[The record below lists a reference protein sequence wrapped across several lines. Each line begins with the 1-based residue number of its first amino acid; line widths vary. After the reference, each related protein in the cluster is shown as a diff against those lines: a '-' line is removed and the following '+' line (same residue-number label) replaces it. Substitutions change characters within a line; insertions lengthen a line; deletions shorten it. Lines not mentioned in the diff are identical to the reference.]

1 MNITI
6 PKPVNEVLSLL
17 YEKNYE
23 GYLIGPTVRKM
34 VMNEKI
40 DKYIIGTN
48 ADVSKLQKI
57 LKDYKTRLVGEN
69 DQTLV
74 VENNKFPM
82 EISEYTSADNTL
94 ETYLREQDF
103 TMNSMAYSDEDG
115 LIDYGTGVIDIKNE
129 VLKLN
134 GSDDENLISDP
145 LRILKAI
152 RLSGEYKMRIDL
164 QTVEYMFDNKE
175 LLKEV
180 APERIRDELIRILR
194 VDKCAFYIKK
204 YFDIFL
210 VVIPELTLME
220 RFLQN
225 NPEHIYDV
233 LEHTLVAMKNSD
245 NDYLLRLAILL
256 HDIGKPLC
264 YVEDENGIGHFPN
277 HCKKGADMAREIL
290 NRLKFNKRDIQVV
303 TKIIEYHDLQIPEKE
318 NQLRQFIARFDE
330 IELEM
335 LFKLKKSNTLGKNP
349 SCVNELKKLDRDYEK
364 IQEILKR
371 RTCIKKNELKI
382 RGKDLLDLGVKQ
394 EELGRTLDTLYS
406 EVLENNL
413 KNHKDQLVS
422 YVIKNILPASYED

>member
-40 DKYIIGTN
+40 DKYVIGTD
-48 ADVSKLQKI
+48 ADVSKLPKI
-57 LKDYKTRLVGEN
+57 LKDYKTRFVGES

-103 TMNSMAYSDEDG
+103 TMNSMAYSDDDG
-115 LIDYGTGVIDIKNE
+115 LIDYGTGVVDIKNE
-129 VLKLN
+129 ILRLN
-134 GSDDENLISDP
+134 GPDDENFIADP
-145 LRILKAI
+145 IRILKAI

-180 APERIRDELIRILR
+180 PPERIRDELIRILR

-220 RFLQN
+220 RFAQN
-225 NPEHIYDV
+225 NPQHIYDV

-245 NDYLLRLAILL
+245 SDYLLRLAILL

-303 TKIIEYHDLQIPEKE
+303 TKIIEFHDLQIPEKE
-318 NQLRQFIARFDE
+318 NQLRQFIAKFDE

-335 LFKLKKSNTLGKNP
+335 LFKLKRSNTLGKSP
-349 SCVNELKKLDRDYEK
+349 ACVNELKKLDKDYER

-394 EELGRTLDTLYS
+394 EELGRALDTLYG

>member
-48 ADVSKLQKI
+48 ADVSTLPKI
-57 LKDYKTRLVGEN
+57 LKDYNTRLVGEN

-103 TMNSMAYSDEDG
+103 TMNAMAYSDEDG
-115 LIDYGTGVIDIKNE
+115 LIDYGTGVVDIKNE
-129 VLKLN
+129 ILRLN
-134 GSDDENLISDP
+134 GPDDENLIADP

-175 LLKEV
+175 LLKEIP
-180 APERIRDELIRILR
+180 PERIRDELIRILR

-225 NPEHIYDV
+225 NPQHIYDV

-256 HDIGKPLC
+256 HDVGKPLC

-277 HCKKGADMAREIL
+277 HCKKSADMAREIL

-303 TKIIEYHDLQIPEKE
+303 TKIIEYHDLQIPDKE
-318 NQLRQFIARFDE
+318 NQLKQFIARFDE

-335 LFKLKKSNTLGKNP
+335 LFKLKKSNTLGKSP
-349 SCVNELKKLDRDYEK
+349 ACVNELKKLERDYTK

-382 RGKDLLDLGVKQ
+382 RGKDLLGLGVKQ